1 MKQVYLLLFAFFLF
15 ATTLQAQVLNEVFVS
30 HTGTDDTEFIEIY
43 GEPGTPLL
51 GLSIIGVESDD
62 ISSNGTIDFRLD
74 FGAGDIIGS
83 NGFFLVG
90 NPTGLSDNYGVT
102 PNKNIGNNS
111 LENSSTTYG
120 LVVTSSL
127 SGNSI
132 TGGEFWRDVVALTDG
147 EGPEFFYFDAPVVG
161 PDGNFFPAG
170 VYRVTD
176 GVDTDMAS
184 DWAIGDFNLGNDNTP
199 TAGTGVVPPPPP
211 STPEIYLEMIA
222 DPNDNASARFVK
234 IKNGGTSGVDLTG
247 WALRRWTNENSLP
260 ATGNDISLSSIGT
273 LAAGS
278 CAYIAKDSA
287 DFATAYGFNPDI
299 DGGSSGP
306 ADSNG
311 DDQIAIINGSE
322 TIIDFFG
329 VIGEDG
335 SGTRHEFEDGV
346 AIRTTPGPNNG
357 TWSDD
362 NWSIFSDGS
371 SASGCADHNPNMP
384 QDVADLTVTE
394 CTSAPVAPEAPTST
408 CGFTNVSFFNLECG
422 TGPFAEDS
430 FFEVSATVSSGSGS
444 YLNINPDTNIGY
456 GIFTGTTDGM
466 ISGSGKAN
474 IPGNTPGE
482 VAKIQLLDQM
492 SGTCET
498 PVYYFRV
505 PECVACPTTDD
516 IYVSEFHYDN
526 AGSDVNEFVEVAVS
540 SEFEGDL
547 SAIEVVLYNGS
558 NNTSY
563 DSETLDNF
571 SVGSTASG
579 ITYYYFE
586 FSSLQNGG
594 PDGIALECNGEIFQ
608 LLSYEGNMTVNGFAS
623 TNVGV
628 TEGSGTPEEGSL
640 QLIDGV
646 WTETCQ
652 NTKGGANADVDCC
665 EDPTFE
671 CVNNDV
677 LLDFGSYSLSEADV
691 VDIDNQDNPAD
702 CPAITLGMISPGTLT
717 CDDLG
722 QTVMVTVMVN
732 TPEGPQSCTANITV
746 TEESGELP
754 APWGASDVG
763 EGQNEFSYEVC
774 NANNGEFTLTSGGR
788 NFPLQDVSDN
798 TGFISQELCGN
809 ASITVKVESRQ
820 GGFPGIAIREST
832 AAGSKMVTMF
842 TNLTGNVYWST
853 RYETDANRSFSSF
866 YRPFPRWL
874 RLVRQGNYII
884 GYSSTTGGSFSFVNA
899 AYVPM
904 DACVEVGMLVFSLN
918 NTPATG
924 VFSNV
929 TIIGGSNPTL
939 SEEVQDAIDGISLK
953 RGAEAQTG
961 NTVTFEVPAAT
972 ASSTTLFPNPTR
984 SDLTLR
990 FETAAAGKTMIVVR
1004 NQFGQALKQQQV
1016 PVSAIQTQLD
1026 VENLPAGMYFLEIQ
1040 GEQGIQETLRFM
1052 KQ

>member
-1 MKQVYLLLFAFFLF
+1 MLFALCMFG
-15 ATTLQAQVLNEVFVS
+15 TTLQAQVLNELLISTAGADVEYV
-30 HTGTDDTEFIEIY
+30 EIY

-51 GLSIIGVESDD
+51 GLSVIGVESDD
-62 ISSNGTIDFRLD
+62 QSDNGAIDFRFD
-74 FGAGDIIGS
+74 FGADDIIGS
-83 NGFFLVG
+83 NGFYLIGNALV
-90 NPTGLSDNYGVT
+90 NTEYGVT
-102 PNKNIGNNS
+102 PNKIITNS

-120 LVVTSSL
+120 LVVTSSI
-127 SGNSI
+127 SGSAI
-132 TGGEFWRDVVALTDG
+132 TGGEFWRDVVAVTD
-147 EGPEFFYFDAPVVG
+147 EEAPEFFYFDAPVIG

-170 VYRVTD
+170 VRRVTD

-184 DWAIGDFNLGNDNTP
+184 DWVISDFNLGNDNTP

-222 DPNDNASARFVK
+222 DPNDNANARFVK

-247 WALRRWTNENSLP
+247 WALRRWTNGSSTP
-260 ATGNDISLSSIGT
+260 STSKDISLSSIGT

-278 CAYIAKDSA
+278 CAYIAKDA
-287 DFATAYGFNPDI
+287 DEFMTAYGFAPVI
-299 DGGSSGP
+299 DGGSDGP

-322 TIIDFFG
+322 TVIDFFG

-335 SGTRHEFEDGV
+335 SNTCHEFEDGV

-357 TWSDD
+357 SWDEA
-362 NWSIFSDGS
+362 NWEVYSDGS
-371 SASGCADHNPNMP
+371 TASGCTNHNSNQP
-384 QDVADLTVTE
+384 QDVADLDVTE
-394 CTSAPVAPEAPTST
+394 CTSTPAAPAST
-408 CGFTNVSFFNLECG
+408 CGFTNVSFSGLSCLGAPNEGDSNF
-422 TGPFAEDS
+422 TGG
-430 FFEVSATVSSGSGS
+430 ATVTSGAGEN
-444 YLNINPDTNIGY
+444 YLMLNPETNINYGTIISSVQNGTISAIGQ
-456 GIFTGTTDGM
+456 
-466 ISGSGKAN
+466 AN
-474 IPGNTPGE
+474 ITGNTPGE
-482 VAKIQLLDQM
+482 VAKIQIVD
-492 SGTCET
+492 SGNSTCKSAIF
-498 PVYYFRV
+498 YFRV
-505 PECVACPTTDD
+505 PECVSCPTTDD
-516 IYVSEFHYDN
+516 IFISEFHYDN
-526 AGSDVNEFVEVAVS
+526 AGGDVNEFVEVAVS
-540 SEFEGDL
+540 EEFEGDL
-547 SAIEVVLYNGS
+547 SGIEVVLYNGS

-594 PDGIALECNGEIFQ
+594 PDGIALECNGSIFQ
-608 LLSYEGNMTVNGFAS
+608 LLSYEGDMTVDGFAS

-691 VDIDNQDNPAD
+691 VNIDNQDNPSD
-702 CPAITLGMISPGTLT
+702 CPEITLGMISPATLS

-746 TEESGELP
+746 VDESGELP

-763 EGQNEFSYEVC
+763 EGENEFSYEVC
-774 NANNGEFTLTSGGR
+774 NANNGEFAITSGGR
-788 NFPLQDVSDN
+788 NFPLEDDSDN

-809 ASITVKVESRQ
+809 GSITVKVESRQ

-832 AAGSKMVTMF
+832 AAGAKMVNML
-842 TNLTGNVYWST
+842 TNITGNIYWST
-853 RYETDANRSFSSF
+853 RYDTDANRSFTSF

-874 RLVRQGNYII
+874 RLVRQGDYII
-884 GYSSTTGGSFSFVNA
+884 GYSSTSGGSFAFVNA

-904 DACVEVGMLVFSLN
+904 DACVEVGMVVFSVN
-918 NTPATG
+918 NTPASA

-929 TIIGGSNPTL
+929 TVLGNSNPTL
-939 SEEVQDAIDGISLK
+939 SEEVQDAINGISLK

-961 NTVTFEVPAAT
+961 NAVTFEVPAQEVRNT
-972 ASSTTLFPNPTR
+972 ILFPNPTR
-984 SDLTLR
+984 DALNLR
-990 FETAAAGKTMIVVR
+990 FERALEDNTIVVVR
-1004 NQFGQALKQQQV
+1004 NQFGQALRQQQV
-1016 PVSAIQTQLD
+1016 GTGAVQTQLD
-1026 VENLPAGMYFLEIQ
+1026 VATLPAGLYFLEVQ
-1040 GEQGIQETLRFM
+1040 GQGGILETLRFT

>member
-1 MKQVYLLLFAFFLF
+1 MRQIYLMLFALCMFG
-15 ATTLQAQVLNEVFVS
+15 TTLQAQVLNELLIS
-30 HTGTDDTEFIEIY
+30 TAGTDVEYVEIY

-62 ISSNGTIDFRLD
+62 QSDNGAIDFRFD
-74 FGAGDIIGS
+74 FGADDIIGS
-83 NGFFLVG
+83 NGFYLIGNALV
-90 NPTGLSDNYGVT
+90 NTEYGVT
-102 PNKNIGNNS
+102 PNKIITNS

-127 SGNSI
+127 SGSSV

-147 EGPEFFYFDAPVVG
+147 DAGDTFFFDAPVIG

-170 VYRVTD
+170 VRRVTD

-184 DWAIGDFNLGNDNTP
+184 DWVISDFNLGNDNTP

-222 DPNDNASARFVK
+222 DPNDNANARFVK

-247 WALRRWTNENSLP
+247 WALRRWTNGNSGP
-260 ATGNDISLSSIGT
+260 STNVDISLSSIGT

-278 CAYIAKDSA
+278 CAYIAKDA
-287 DFATAYGFNPDI
+287 DDFETAYGFAPVI
-299 DGGSSGP
+299 DGGANGP

-311 DDQIAIINGSE
+311 DDQIAIIDGSE
-322 TIIDFFG
+322 TVIDFFG

-335 SGTRHEFEDGV
+335 SNTCHEFEDGV
-346 AIRTTPGPNNG
+346 AIRTNPGPNNG
-357 TWSDD
+357 SWNEANWEVYSDV
-362 NWSIFSDGS
+362 ST
-371 SASGCADHNPNMP
+371 ASGCTNHNSNQP
-384 QDVADLTVTE
+384 QNVADLTVTE
-394 CTSAPVAPEAPTST
+394 CTSSPAAPEST
-408 CGFTNVSFFNLECG
+408 CGFTNVSFSNLSCG
-422 TGPFAEDS
+422 TGEFAESS
-430 FFEVSATVSSGSGS
+430 FFDVSAVVSNGSGS
-444 YLNINPDTNIGY
+444 YSNINPETSIGY
-456 GIFTGTTDGM
+456 GTFSGAENGP
-466 ISGSGKAN
+466 ISGSFQAS
-474 IPGNTPGE
+474 ITDNTPGE
-482 VAKIQLLDQM
+482 VAKIELLDQM
-492 SGTCET
+492 NTTCRT
-498 PVYYFRV
+498 PTYYFRV
-505 PECVACPTTDD
+505 PECVSCPTTDD
-516 IYVSEFHYDN
+516 IFISEFHYDN
-526 AGSDVNEFVEVAVS
+526 AGGDVNEFVEVAVS

-547 SAIEVVLYNGS
+547 SGIEVVLYNGS

-571 SVGSTASG
+571 SEGSTASG

-586 FSSLQNGG
+586 FSSLQNGS
-594 PDGIALECNGEIFQ
+594 PDGIALECNSSIFQ
-608 LLSYEGNMTVNGFAS
+608 LLSYEGDMTVDGFAS

-671 CVNNDV
+671 CVDNDV
-677 LLDFGSYSLSEADV
+677 LLDFGSYNLSEADV
-691 VDIDNQDNPAD
+691 VNIDNQDNPSD
-702 CPAITLGMISPGTLT
+702 CPEITLGMISPATLS

-746 TEESGELP
+746 VDESGELP

-763 EGQNEFSYEVC
+763 EGENEFSYEVC
-774 NANNGEFTLTSGGR
+774 NANNGEFAITSGGR
-788 NFPLQDVSDN
+788 NFPLEDDSDN

-809 ASITVKVESRQ
+809 GSITVKVESRQ

-832 AAGSKMVTMF
+832 AAGAKMVNML
-842 TNLTGNVYWST
+842 TNITGNIYWST
-853 RYETDANRSFSSF
+853 RYDTDANRSFTSF
-866 YRPFPRWL
+866 YRPFPQWL
-874 RLVRQGNYII
+874 RLVRQGDYII
-884 GYSSTTGGSFSFVNA
+884 GYSSTSGGSFAFVNA

-904 DACVEVGMLVFSLN
+904 DACVEVGMVVFSVN
-918 NTPATG
+918 NTPASA

-929 TIIGGSNPTL
+929 TVLGNTIPTL
-939 SEEVQDAIDGISLK
+939 SEEVQEAINGISLK

-961 NTVTFEVPAAT
+961 NAVTFEVPAQEVRN
-972 ASSTTLFPNPTR
+972 TTLFPNPTR
-984 SDLTLR
+984 DALNLR
-990 FETAAAGKTMIVVR
+990 FERALEDNTIVVVR
-1004 NQFGQALKQQQV
+1004 NQFGQALRQQQV
-1016 PVSAIQTQLD
+1016 GTGAVQTQLD
-1026 VENLPAGMYFLEIQ
+1026 VATLPAGMYFLEVQ
-1040 GEQGIQETLRFM
+1040 GESGILETLRFT